1 MKRILCTVCALA
13 LLLTLCACGKKI
25 DYFYPTPEDVTM
37 ESLKE
42 RTIPQN
48 MLSIDGG
55 FQIDW
60 RNEDESYAGAH
71 ASTTSMRYRYDGEKV
86 LINQVVD
93 YDNGEYTHLYFTSD
107 LKDPVMFIDDDR
119 SGVSVTDL
127 TDRDM
132 QNSLTQSLFGL
143 EYYNCEITERSKET
157 DGSYRITYDARD
169 ASLENQVVQH
179 VVMTVEPI
187 RGVVTGAEIYFYDYG
202 VEAGLSTVNIIYSRN
217 VRIDDS
223 PRTKAIEQ
231 GVYDP
236 DQVNNQTE
244 TESRTGSFNF
254 ACTDLD
260 GTLHSISDYT
270 GSDYIIVGYWEPE
283 SPDCVDELAELQDLY
298 ADFGDTLTV
307 LGVFSSEDEDAVRA
321 AVKEAGATFPILKCD
336 TRLALYRG
344 ETLPCA
350 IVVDNQGELLTDEPY
365 FGVLTYSDWTA
376 ILSSLQSAADS
387 AEGEE

>member
-1 MKRILCTVCALA
+1 MKRILCTLCALA

-107 LKDPVMFIDDDR
+107 LTDPVMFVDDDR

-298 ADFGDTLTV
+298 TDFGDTLTV

-387 AEGEE
+387 ADAEE

>member
-1 MKRILCTVCALA
+1 MKRILCTLCALA

-107 LKDPVMFIDDDR
+107 LTDPVMFVDDDR

-187 RGVVTGAEIYFYDYG
+187 RGVVTGAKIYFYDYG

-298 ADFGDTLTV
+298 TDFGDTLTV

-387 AEGEE
+387 ADAEE

>member
-1 MKRILCTVCALA
+1 MKRILCTICALA

-107 LKDPVMFIDDDR
+107 LKDPVMFVDDDR

-143 EYYNCEITERSKET
+143 EYYNCEITERSKEA